1 MEIISEI
8 NNLSKII
15 GDVHEHLLK
24 HKTLLFYGE
33 MGAGK
38 TTFIAELVRQTCGTN
53 DASSP
58 TYSIVNQYTGNGKA
72 VYHMDL
78 YRLKNLQEALDAGIE
93 DILYSGAY
101 CFIEW
106 PEIILPLIE
115 KPYLELRFS
124 FVDNQHRKIDIIE
137 HP

>member
-1 MEIISEI
+1 MELIIEI
-8 NNLSKII
+8 NQLMETIKHQLTYLST
-15 GDVHEHLLK
+15 

-38 TTFIAELVRQTCGTN
+38 TTFIAALVKQLCGTS

-58 TYSIVNQYTGNGKA
+58 TYSIVNQYNGNGRT

-93 DILYSGAY
+93 DIIYSRAY

-106 PEIILPLIE
+106 PEVILPIIE